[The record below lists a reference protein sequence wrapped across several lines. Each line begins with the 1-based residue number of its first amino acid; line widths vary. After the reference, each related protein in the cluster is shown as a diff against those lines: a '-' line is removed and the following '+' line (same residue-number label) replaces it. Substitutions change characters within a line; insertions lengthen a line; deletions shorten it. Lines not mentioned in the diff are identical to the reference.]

1 MIPARDLLADFH
13 RMLSEHWR
21 YVWGSAS
28 TGCVDCSGAFVWSF
42 RRHGESIPHGSN
54 AIARQHV
61 RQLLPP
67 SQARPGMA
75 AFKAREP
82 GQKYYAL
89 PDKYK
94 SSGDLRDYYHIG
106 LVDDD
111 PAWVLNAQSA
121 KTGFVRSR
129 LRENWCAV
137 GYLNKVKYEDKEVV
151 PMSEMRVFC
160 DHGSSVNLRR
170 QPSVSAALV
179 CTVPK
184 GAAVEAGPCDVPEW
198 MAVQWSGKSGYMMS
212 AFLREADAA
221 TDASGDPA
229 DLVTLQL
236 PQAAAMALRDALI
249 RVMGV
254 G

>member
-1 MIPARDLLADFH
+1 MRRGGSIGGGGFLAGHGD
-13 RMLSEHWR
+13 
-21 YVWGSAS
+21 
-28 TGCVDCSGAFVWSF
+28 SF
-42 RRHGESIPHGSN
+42 EPGV
-54 AIARQHV
+54 V
-61 RQLLPP
+61 RAPDGGTIL
-67 SQARPGMA
+67 RPGGPGAVAFANLVEKLRVPAGEGLDFEPNDGQHPERAEQLQRA
-75 AFKAREP
+75 AIL
-82 GQKYYAL
+82 AL

-94 SSGDLRDYYHIG
+94 NSGDLRDYYHIG

-137 GYLNKVKYEDKEVV
+137 GYLNKVKYEEEVV

-198 MAVQWSGKSGYMMS
+198 MAVQGSGKSGYMMS

-221 TDASGDPA
+221 TDAGADPA